1 MFHINIPSFLI
12 PFLQII
18 RNLTFKIKLQGILL
32 MLLMLV
38 ASFLDIMTLYI
49 FYPFVSLVSNS
60 DSSKL
65 PSFIV
70 IYLESISLHH
80 SFPIVALLGIIFI
93 SFVFIS
99 SLFRILAVGLT
110 YRYSSNVGVYLST
123 AAYKNILGWDYLK
136 HVSSKSSSIVPALT
150 NHLPK
155 VLTSINCSLLL
166 LSNLILSASIVV
178 SLCFIS
184 INLTLFFFGSVI
196 IIYLL
201 IANIT
206 SPKLKY
212 YGLTA
217 ADKLSLQYKLV
228 TETLESIRD
237 IIIESSSS
245 FYLHR
250 YHQLD
255 RQMRLSQAKADLLAV
270 IPRYL
275 VEAFFFSIFV
285 AYLIFS
291 SLISPGSTTTTF
303 ALISTFALSFLKLLP
318 ALQQIFANWSFIT
331 NNSSPSYSFL
341 MLLNEPTNALSYS
354 DLLVDTSKDNL
365 IAGSQFSHLEFRDVC
380 FKYNVDSN
388 EFDLENINLLI
399 SSGETVA
406 FTGSTGSGKST
417 LIDLIMGLLTPTS
430 GDILVNSQSVLRD
443 SSKTY
448 LSSHLKSWHNII
460 THVPQRVTLRDSS
473 ILENICGLDFLSGSI
488 DYDRLDSA
496 LRLSSSTFIYDLP
509 GNLDFHVGERGISLS
524 GGQSQRIAIARALY
538 MAKELL
544 IMDEATSSLDP
555 STSYQIHENLYR
567 YYNHLTIIYVTHR
580 PETLHRCNQKII
592 LKSGSI
598 VH

>member
-1 MFHINIPSFLI
+1 MNYLTVPSFLI

-18 RNLTFKIKLQGILL
+18 ENLTFKIKLQGILL
-32 MLLMLV
+32 MLVMLV
-38 ASFLDIMTLYI
+38 ASLFDISTLYI
-49 FYPFVSLVSNS
+49 FYPVVSLVSNG
-60 DSSKL
+60 DNSSL
-65 PSFIV
+65 PSFINNL
-70 IYLESISLHH
+70 LEFCALQLDLP
-80 SFPIVALLGIIFI
+80 FVVLLGILFVF
-93 SFVFIS
+93 FVFIS
-99 SLFRILAVGLT
+99 SIFRILAVSLT

-123 AAYKNILGWDYLK
+123 AAYKNIMGWDYLK
-136 HVSSKSSSIVPALT
+136 HVSSKSSAIVPALT

-166 LSNLILSASIVV
+166 ISNLILSISIVV

-184 INLTLFFFGSVI
+184 INLTLFFFGSI
-196 IIYLL
+196 LFIYFL

-206 SPKLKY
+206 SSRLKY
-212 YGLTA
+212 YGRTA

-228 TETLESIRD
+228 SETLESIRD

-250 YHQLD
+250 YHDLD

-270 IPRYL
+270 VPRYL

-285 AYLIFS
+285 IYLIFS
-291 SLISPGSTTTTF
+291 SLISPSTTTSTF

-341 MLLNEPTNALSYS
+341 KLLDEPASSLSS
-354 DLLVDTSKDNL
+354 SGLLVDTSQKNPN
-365 IAGSQFSHLEFRDVC
+365 AGFRFSNLEFRDIY
-380 FKYNVDSN
+380 FKYNSESN

-417 LIDLIMGLLTPTS
+417 LIDIIMGLLTPTS
-430 GDILVNSQSVLRD
+430 GNIFVNGNSVLSD
-443 SSKTY
+443 SSKSY
-448 LSSHLKSWHNII
+448 LLPHLQSWHNII

-473 ILENICGLDFLSGSI
+473 ILENICGLDFLNGSI

-496 LRLSSSTFIYDLP
+496 VRLSSSTFIYDLP
-509 GNLDFHVGERGISLS
+509 GSLNFIVGERGISLS
-524 GGQSQRIAIARALY
+524 GGQCQRVAIARALY
-538 MAKELL
+538 MSKEIL

-555 STSYQIHENLYR
+555 TTSYQIHENLQR
-567 YYNHLTIIYVTHR
+567 FYNHLTILYVTHR
-580 PETLHRCNQKII
+580 PETLHHCDQKIM
-592 LKSGSI
+592 LKSGCI
-598 VH
+598 IK